1 MCKFSEYNA
10 KTKVS
15 KCFIAI
21 FNNGALVSAHQNRP
35 SEH

>member
-1 MCKFSEYNA
+1 MCKFSELNA

-21 FNNGALVSAHQNRP
+21 FNNGALKRVLQ
-35 SEH
+35 